1 MPPKKMHTALKAK
14 KGLDLSKSHPSKE
27 SMGSNVC
34 VITHIPFQMN
44 LYIVLLGAQYID
56 SSVDE

>member
-14 KGLDLSKSHPSKE
+14 KGLDSAIQNLTLLRK
-27 SMGSNVC
+27 VC
-34 VITHIPFQMN
+34 VITNIPFQMN

-56 SSVDE
+56 SSGDECV